1 MLYRTHRRQDLAQA
15 GLNHH
20 VRHSQYSGLVA
31 MMFGFLL
38 QWPTLLTLA
47 IFPVLVLMYVWL
59 ATQVRHLRHATR

>member
-1 MLYRTHRRQDLAQA
+1 M
-15 GLNHH
+15 NHH

-47 IFPVLVLMYVWL
+47 IFPVLVLMHVWL